1 RLWGNKLISINSGI
15 ELSRFLKKDESLRK
29 SYRKKLNLDYDD
41 KVFIN
46 VANWQP
52 WRKGQDLI
60 LKSFANLDCN
70 KCKLLF
76 VGNDTD
82 SKEVKKLINDYGLE
96 GRVLGLGFREDVE
109 NLLNASDFFVF
120 ASYNETLAAAVVQA
134 MASGKVVIS
143 TLAGGIGEYLK
154 DGYNGFTVKV
164 GDQKELEEKMR
175 KALNIS
181 EKEYNLISSRAV
193 NTAKKY
199 SIEETTKKWVNLI
212 NNLVNS

>member
-1 RLWGNKLISINSGI
+1 
-15 ELSRFLKKDESLRK
+15 
-29 SYRKKLNLDYDD
+29 
-41 KVFIN
+41 
-46 VANWQP
+46 
-52 WRKGQDLI
+52 
-60 LKSFANLDCN
+60 
-70 KCKLLF
+70 
-76 VGNDTD
+76 
-82 SKEVKKLINDYGLE
+82 
-96 GRVLGLGFREDVE
+96 
-109 NLLNASDFFVF
+109 
-120 ASYNETLAAAVVQA
+120 QA

-175 KALNIS
+175 RALNIS
-181 EKEYNLISSRAV
+181 EEEYNLISSRAV